1 MRIIRLEITNVKSFQ
16 DKVDIQFDP
25 QFNILVGPNGGGKSN
40 FLDILLIILKRFFL
54 YSYSVNDGMGIGARE
69 IRLVPSFDPAEN
81 HLDKFS
87 ADPSESKIE
96 ITFKVDAQ
104 DIKNIATINQYKK
117 QIKSALA
124 DYKIQYLSP
133 PIIDEVEN
141 WKLSELAE
149 NQELVYCIVNN
160 ELVQRSLNSRELIY
174 LNFLNYYE
182 LLSIVIQKAIDLKL
196 LPPDTRL
203 SPKYVYFSPYR
214 GGDPLLQVS
223 LAGESYYNLLSNSS
237 SATSRSTT
245 SLIQLASIYFAQKR
259 RKYEM
264 LATTQG
270 YEKDWDADEEVKL
283 VTKHLKKLG
292 YSWNVELKHANTNTY
307 EIILLKIQENTKFSL
322 HQASSGEKEILNF
335 LLGIFAYNIKNGLI
349 VVDEP
354 EVHLHPKWQ
363 SLLLDLFFDLAD
375 LTQNQFI
382 FSTHSPI
389 FINQRTI
396 SKIVRVYKSS
406 GKSTIKNFLTSDF
419 NETKDLLHIINSHN
433 NEKIFF
439 ADKVVLV
446 EGITDRIFV
455 EQLINI
461 YKKAENSEIIEVLE
475 VRGKNNLEIY
485 RKFLKK
491 FEFDNYI
498 IADLDYILDIG
509 SEELKKMFI
518 VDYSKIYRDV
528 IKDKKSMDGKKLF
541 EEIEKAIESKNFKA
555 LEEICNHIKSRK
567 TKLDENLT
575 EQQLQLLEIFITEKR
590 EKDKICVLSKGEVE
604 YYLPEG
610 YKKLN
615 TLIELTKNERKF
627 RDLIIRE
634 DYREKR
640 VELSKIICFI
650 LGINLLP
657 DEEVVGYLSHRP
669 VSDYPGVQD
678 YK

>member
-16 DKVDIQFDP
+16 DKVYLQFDP

-40 FLDILLIILKRFFL
+40 FLDILLIILKKFFL
-54 YSYSVNDGMGIGARE
+54 YSYSVNDMMGIGAGE

-87 ADPSESKIE
+87 ADPSKSKIE
-96 ITFKVDAQ
+96 ISFKVDAQ
-104 DIKNIATINQYKK
+104 DIKNIATINQYKTE
-117 QIKSALA
+117 IKSALG
-124 DYKIQYLSP
+124 DYKIQDLSP

-141 WKLSELAE
+141 WKLGELAE

-160 ELVQRSLNSRELIY
+160 VLVQPSLNSRELIY
-174 LNFLNYYE
+174 LKFLNYYE
-182 LLSIVIQKAIDLKL
+182 LFSIVIQKAIDLYD

-214 GGDPLLQVS
+214 GGDPLLQVT

-245 SLIQLASIYFAQKR
+245 SLIKLASIYFAQKR
-259 RKYEM
+259 RNYEM
-264 LATTQG
+264 LAKTQG

-283 VTKHLKKLG
+283 VTKHLNKLG
-292 YSWNVELKHANTNTY
+292 YSWNVELKDANSNTY
-307 EIILLKIQENTKFSL
+307 EIILLKIQENTKFYL

-349 VVDEP
+349 IVDEP

-363 SLLLDLFFDLAD
+363 SLLLDLFFDLAE

-382 FSTHSPI
+382 FTTHSPI

-406 GKSTIKNFLTSDF
+406 GKSTIKKILKGNFD
-419 NETKDLLHIINSHN
+419 ETKDLLHIINSHN

-439 ADKVVLV
+439 ADKVILV
-446 EGITDRIFV
+446 EGITDRIFW

-475 VRGKNNLEIY
+475 VHGKINLQKY
-485 RKFLKK
+485 RNFLEKI
-491 FEFDNYI
+491 ELDNYI
-498 IADLDYILDIG
+498 IADLDYILQIG
-509 SEELKKMFI
+509 SEELKKMCI
-518 VDYSKIYRDV
+518 VDYSKIDREV
-528 IKDKKSMDGKKLF
+528 INAKKSMDGQTLF
-541 EEIEKAIESKNFKA
+541 KEIEEAIKSKNFDA
-555 LEEICNHIKSRK
+555 LEKLCNYIKSRK
-567 TKLDENLT
+567 MKLPDNKTPE
-575 EQQLQLLEIFITEKR
+575 QLQVFENFITK
-590 EKDKICVLSKGEVE
+590 KMDDKIFVLSKGEVE
-604 YYLPEG
+604 DYLPEG
-610 YKKLN
+610 YGDLN
-615 TLIELTKNERKF
+615 KLIELIKNERTFKDF
-627 RDLIIRE
+627 IIRG

-640 VELSKIICFI
+640 LELSKIICSI

-657 DEEVVGYLSHRP
+657 DEEVVGYLSHR
-669 VSDYPGVQD
+669 
-678 YK
+678 

>member
-1 MRIIRLEITNVKSFQ
+1 MRILRLSITNVKSFQ

-40 FLDILLIILKRFFL
+40 FSDILLIILKRFFL
-54 YSYSVNDGMGIGARE
+54 HSYSVNDIMEIGAAE
-69 IRLVPSFDPAEN
+69 IQRLASFDPPEN
-81 HLDKFS
+81 HLDKFT
-87 ADPSESKIE
+87 ADASESKIE

-104 DIKNIATINQYKK
+104 DIKNIATINQSKK
-117 QIKSALA
+117 QIKSALGH
-124 DYKIQYLSP
+124 YKILYLSA

-141 WKLSELAE
+141 WKLGELAE

-160 ELVQRSLNSRELIY
+160 VLVQPSLNSRELIY
-174 LNFLNYYE
+174 LKFLNYYE
-182 LLSIVIQKAIDLKL
+182 LLSIVIQRAIDLDL
-196 LPPDTRL
+196 LPLDTRL
-203 SPKYVYFSPYR
+203 SQKYVYFSPYR
-214 GGDPLLQVS
+214 GGDTLFQVS
-223 LAGESYYNLLSNSS
+223 LAGESYYNLLSNYS

-245 SLIQLASIYFAQKR
+245 SLIKLASIYFAQKR

-264 LATTQG
+264 LARTQG
-270 YEKDWDADEEVKL
+270 YEEDWDADEEVKL
-283 VTKHLKKLG
+283 ATKHLNKLG
-292 YSWNVELKHANTNTY
+292 YSWKVELKDANRNTY

-322 HQASSGEKEILNF
+322 HQASAGEKEILNF

-349 VVDEP
+349 IVDEP

-406 GKSTIKNFLTSDF
+406 GKSTIKNFVKSHFD
-419 NETKDLLHIINSHN
+419 ETKDLLHIINSHN

-439 ADKVVLV
+439 ADKVILV
-446 EGITDRIFV
+446 EGITDRIFW

-475 VRGKNNLEIY
+475 VHGKINLEKY

-491 FEFDNYI
+491 IELDNYI
-498 IADLDYILDIG
+498 IADLDYILQIG

-518 VDYSKIYRDV
+518 VDYSKIDRDV
-528 IKDKKSMDGKKLF
+528 INDKKSIDGQTLF
-541 EEIEKAIESKNFKA
+541 EQIEEAIKSKNFDQ
-555 LEEICNHIKSRK
+555 LTNLCNYIKSRK
-567 TKLDENLT
+567 MKLPDNQT
-575 EQQLQLLEIFITEKR
+575 DQQLQLLEKFIRQKSED
-590 EKDKICVLSKGEVE
+590 DKIFVLSKGEVE

-610 YKKLN
+610 YRALN
-615 TLIELTKNERKF
+615 KLIELIKNESKF
-627 RDLIIRE
+627 GVAESEYDTGKNTRGEPKMISGILMGNWNI
-634 DYREKR
+634 
-640 VELSKIICFI
+640 SKF
-650 LGINLLP
+650 
-657 DEEVVGYLSHRP
+657 
-669 VSDYPGVQD
+669 
-678 YK
+678 